1 MFLFLCTSRSVN
13 KHFIVRFILMLEEG
27 DSEKAAMYEE
37 WIRVYDM
44 SIRECHNNNKEEE
57 AVTEDE
63 EEWYRTSVARIS
75 GSQALSLLHQYLQKI
90 TVDRFTRLTP
100 AWTLKV
106 LPFNTFTDTDFM
118 VYYSEKK
125 RVK

>member
-1 MFLFLCTSRSVN
+1 
-13 KHFIVRFILMLEEG
+13 MLEEG

-44 SIRECHNNNKEEE
+44 SLRECHNNNKEEE

-106 LPFNTFTDTDFM
+106 LPFNTLNTSYTDFM
-118 VYYSEKK
+118 VYYYSEKM

>member
-44 SIRECHNNNKEEE
+44 SIRECHNKEVV
-57 AVTEDE
+57 AVTEEE
-63 EEWYRTSVARIS
+63 EEWYETSVARIS
-75 GSQALSLLHQYLQKI
+75 GTQALSLLHQYLQKI

-100 AWTLKV
+100 AWTVKV
-106 LPFNTFTDTDFM
+106 W
-118 VYYSEKK
+118 
-125 RVK
+125 

>member
-1 MFLFLCTSRSVN
+1 MSFLLPLFFFLGSPFFLFFFLESESRL
-13 KHFIVRFILMLEEG
+13 RFFFFLVSELSLDVELEESL
-27 DSEKAAMYEE
+27 DEE
-37 WIRVYDM
+37 SV
-44 SIRECHNNNKEEE
+44 ELEEL
-57 AVTEDE
+57 VEDE